1 MKITLVQM
9 NSQDDIEENMK
20 VVAEGVRRASADD
33 NADLVVLPEYFAY
46 LDDDPIRRQASG
58 AAFAEIAQRLSE
70 LARRHGVALHAGSL
84 VEPRHERFYNTTLV
98 FDASGA
104 EIARY
109 SKIHLFDVD
118 SPDGTAHRESDF
130 VTGGR
135 DVVTYK
141 IGALTIGCAI
151 CYDIRFPELFRK
163 LRDQGADIIMVPA
176 AFTLATGKDHW
187 EVLVRARAIETQ
199 TYIVAPG
206 QVDRFA
212 DGRRQSWGHSMV
224 VDPWGHL
231 IAQASDG
238 VGTISARIDQSYIAK
253 VRAAIPVA
261 KHHVLT

>member
-9 NSQDDIEENMK
+9 NSQADIERNMQ
-20 VVAEGVRRASADD
+20 VAAESVRRASEDD
-33 NADLVVLPEYFAY
+33 NADLVVLPEYFAF
-46 LDDDPIRRQASG
+46 LDDDPIKRQESG
-58 AAFAEIAQRLSE
+58 AAFAEIGQRLSE
-70 LARRHGVALHAGSL
+70 IARNNGVTLHAGSL
-84 VEPRHERFYNTTLV
+84 VEPRDGRFYNTTLV
-98 FDASGA
+98 FDASGS

-141 IGALTIGCAI
+141 VGPLTLGCAI

-163 LRDQGADIIMVPA
+163 LRDQGADVIVVPA

-199 TYIVAPG
+199 TYILAPG

-224 VDPWGHL
+224 VDPWGHM

-238 VGTISARIDQSYIAK
+238 VGTISARIDQNYIGK

-261 KHHVLT
+261 SHHVLT